1 VYDSCTA
8 LKREFIFL
16 AGAANYHDGDRLD
29 YAKLLKDNNLPFYE
43 VTIESSRP
51 ANARNYSAHAYVAH
65 FVEAH
70 VNPATGVV
78 KIKKVV
84 SAVDGG
90 KIINPITARSQILG
104 GVTWGIGM
112 ALMEEGLL
120 DHRYGKY
127 VNSNLAEYHVAS
139 HADVPQVEVIF
150 IDKKDP
156 VTNPMGSKGIG
167 EVAIVGFAAAVA
179 NAVFNATGKRV
190 RDLPITPDKL
200 V

>member
-1 VYDSCTA
+1 
-8 LKREFIFL
+8 
-16 AGAANYHDGDRLD
+16 
-29 YAKLLKDNNLPFYE
+29 
-43 VTIESSRP
+43 
-51 ANARNYSAHAYVAH
+51 VAH

-70 VNPATGVV
+70 VHPATGEV

-90 KIINPITARSQILG
+90 KIINPITARSQIIG
-104 GVTWGIGM
+104 GVVWGIGM
-112 ALMEEGLL
+112 SLMEEGVL

-127 VNSNLAEYHVAS
+127 VNSNFGDYHLAT
-139 HADVPQVEVIF
+139 HADVPQVEVVF

>member
-1 VYDSCTA
+1 HTSQGRTPDSG
-8 LKREFIFL
+8 K
-16 AGAANYHDGDRLD
+16 
-29 YAKLLKDNNLPFYE
+29 
-43 VTIESSRP
+43 
-51 ANARNYSAHAYVAH
+51 YSAHAYVAH

-70 VNPATGVV
+70 VHPATGEV
-78 KIKKVV
+78 KVKRVV

-90 KIINPITARSQILG
+90 RIINPVTARSQIIG
-104 GVTWGIGM
+104 GVVWGIGM
-112 ALMEEGLL
+112 ALMEEGVI
-120 DHRYGKY
+120 DNRYGRY
-127 VNSNLAEYHVAS
+127 VNSSLGDYHVATN
-139 HADVPQVEVIF
+139 ADVPQIEVIF

-190 RDLPITPDKL
+190 RDLPVTPDKL